1 MLQPMDP
8 EPVDSAS
15 SPLLQASIDQNIT
28 HAQTTSCEKE
38 PQLQAKIGCKSVKV
52 QTAAVWCED
61 AQIEGIKPITRST
74 GRSRFFFPVHIFM

>member
-28 HAQTTSCEKE
+28 HVQTTSCEKE
-38 PQLQAKIGCKSVKV
+38 PAKISCKSVKV
-52 QTAAVWCED
+52 QTAVVWCEG
-61 AQIEGIKPITRST
+61 AQVEGIKPITRST